1 MQLYGSNST
10 QELEP
15 QDLARC
21 MIDTYRGMNK
31 HFIPTGYELSSFARV
46 FDQSRKGRITAED
59 VMATATRMFLAN
71 KKETSTFRWSQNPI
85 LNIFFLHCLFL
96 EKIFGLIKITRFR
109 FDNYTRSKNIK
120 SYRKNRRKNMEFCNR
135 DSRRHLDTKCC
146 LHIQM
151 LSFKFRIKLRYQDYY
166 Y

>member
-71 KKETSTFRWSQNPI
+71 KKETSTFR
-85 LNIFFLHCLFL
+85 
-96 EKIFGLIKITRFR
+96 
-109 FDNYTRSKNIK
+109 
-120 SYRKNRRKNMEFCNR
+120 
-135 DSRRHLDTKCC
+135 
-146 LHIQM
+146 
-151 LSFKFRIKLRYQDYY
+151 
-166 Y
+166 